1 MYCKFCTYVVCSMS
15 ESTWWFLLRLTS
27 GFDSLLRLQLLLS
40 TPVLL
45 LTVGCTPI
53 FGSFTY
59 NHSRESDHDY
69 SWTTMY
75 FGFFD
80 TALYGI
86 FNRMWISIQFSNTS
100 SEAQT
105 STWTSAAKTWSS
117 TKCCWNFHNSFFSV
131 NFRNNNDNN
140 SDNDNNNN
148 CYNYNTFKHCF

>member
-1 MYCKFCTYVVCSMS
+1 MYCKFCTYAAWV
-15 ESTWWFLLRLTS
+15 RAPG
-27 GFDSLLRLQLLLS
+27 GFSSVLEAAS
-40 TPVLL
+40 TPYYDYNYYYQHRLLL

-75 FGFFD
+75 FGIFD

-117 TKCCWNFHNSFFSV
+117 TKCCWNFHNSFISV

-140 SDNDNNNN
+140 SDNDNDNNNN